1 MKIRFTDTHRFPNGP
16 YIPAEQSKA
25 DGYLAKRF
33 KEIREAQEK
42 NEQEQKL
49 KVSQMRR
56 K

>member
-1 MKIRFTDTHRFPNGP
+1 MKIRYTDRERYPTP
-16 YIPAEQSKA
+16 YITAEQSKA
-25 DGYLAKRF
+25 EGYLAKRF

>member
-1 MKIRFTDTHRFPNGP
+1 MKIRFTDRQRYPTP
-16 YIPAEQSKA
+16 YITAEQSKA